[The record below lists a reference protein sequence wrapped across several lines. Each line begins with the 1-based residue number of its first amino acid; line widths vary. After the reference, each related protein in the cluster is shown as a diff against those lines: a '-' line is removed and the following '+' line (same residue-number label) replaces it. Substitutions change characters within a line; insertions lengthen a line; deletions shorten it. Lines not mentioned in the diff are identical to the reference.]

1 VGSGSRPA
9 TCRWRGHGVRG
20 SVGGERERPTGTLGW
35 PGDGGSIS
43 ATNRRKEGPV
53 GQLAMRAGHG
63 GDGGSLASTASRCSQ
78 RGLRLR
84 GEGGSLVRRRRSR
97 LKQSVHGR
105 VPTADFAGGAVVF
118 QQPSPLPHAP
128 PLLPTLAVQ
137 LLRPL
142 LPEQAPAAACEAPGG
157 AAASAAGSMSR
168 GSPPTSPGLR
178 RPRSGAGW
186 RRHFPARSCPIRR
199 SFFYCRRGPISCQ
212 RIDPRFVL

>member
-1 VGSGSRPA
+1 MWAAAAGRRRAVGAAWRPQQRWLRSGY
-9 TCRWRGHGVRG
+9 
-20 SVGGERERPTGTLGW
+20 VGGERERPTGASGW

-118 QQPSPLPHAP
+118 QQPSPLPPCAASSPCAGCSAAPSAP
-128 PLLPTLAVQ
+128 P
-137 LLRPL
+137 
-142 LPEQAPAAACEAPGG
+142 
-157 AAASAAGSMSR
+157 
-168 GSPPTSPGLR
+168 
-178 RPRSGAGW
+178 
-186 RRHFPARSCPIRR
+186 
-199 SFFYCRRGPISCQ
+199 
-212 RIDPRFVL
+212 

>member
-1 VGSGSRPA
+1 MARSWRPRQRWLRSGY
-9 TCRWRGHGVRG
+9 
-20 SVGGERERPTGTLGW
+20 VGGERERPTGASGW

-84 GEGGSLVRRRRSR
+84 GEGGSLVRKRRSR
-97 LKQSVHGR
+97 LPNRSMEGCPR
-105 VPTADFAGGAVVF
+105 RISPAA
-118 QQPSPLPHAP
+118 PSSSSNRRLCPHAP
-128 PLLPTLAVQ
+128 PLLPALAVQ

-157 AAASAAGSMSR
+157 TAAPAAGSMSR
-168 GSPPTSPGLR
+168 RSPPASPGLR

-199 SFFYCRRGPISCQ
+199 SFFNCRRGPISCQ